1 MKTRKGLLTELLEK
15 VLRAGGD
22 ELEIE
27 YRDRKEWF
35 TAFNG
40 PVGLGI
46 GSLDSRRAEPVFK
59 EMDEL
64 KKSKRLSIG
73 DRTYALRFREFESF
87 GETVYRIQIEEI
99 GSNKAMKP
107 TRGGWGRSQIHGIT
121 FFLM

>member
-1 MKTRKGLLTELLEK
+1 MLTELLEK

-40 PVGLGI
+40 PIGFDI
-46 GSLDSRRAEPVFK
+46 GSLDSDDIKPVFK

-64 KKSKRLSIG
+64 KKRKQVSIG
-73 DRTYALRFREFESF
+73 SRTYALCFREFESF
-87 GETVYRIQIEEI
+87 GEMVYRIHMKEI
-99 GSNKAMKP
+99 RSNKGARKKVKDVLNASGQD
-107 TRGGWGRSQIHGIT
+107 RKDV
-121 FFLM
+121 